1 MAKILSYNK
10 NPRQTEPIKMEVV
23 KNMVSD
29 TDNAVQYPPYSLL
42 SRILSSSII
51 KTSFITL
58 PLEGKGSRIVKR
70 SIDILF
76 ASVFIIAVLSW
87 LIPLIA
93 ILIKIDSRGPVFFLQ
108 KRNKK
113 NGELFTCIKFRSMF
127 VNPDADTLPAKKND
141 KRITRPGKFLRRYYI
156 DELPQFFNVL
166 WGDMSLVG
174 PRPHMI
180 TDNIKYEN
188 EITDYFYRHKV
199 KPGITGLAQVL
210 GYVGPAEDIQQM
222 KDRVHMDI
230 FYTRHW
236 SVKLD
241 MIILFRTLFKAV

>member
-1 MAKILSYNK
+1 MAKLIGYNK
-10 NPRQTEPIKMEVV
+10 QRPQNERAKMEAV
-23 KNMVSD
+23 KTMSN
-29 TDNAVQYPPYSLL
+29 DNSIQYPSYSPLG
-42 SRILSSSII
+42 RILSSDII
-51 KTSFITL
+51 KTSFITM
-58 PLEGKGSRIVKR
+58 PLEGKLNRIMKR
-70 SIDILF
+70 VVDILF
-76 ASVFIIAVLSW
+76 SIVVIVGLLSW
-87 LIPLIA
+87 LIPLMT
-93 ILIKIDSRGPVFFLQ
+93 ILIKLDSKGPVFFLQ

-113 NGELFTCIKFRSMF
+113 NGELFTCIKFRSMI
-127 VNPDADTLPAKKND
+127 VNAEADTLPAKKND
-141 KRITRPGKFLRRYYI
+141 KRITSLGKFLRSYYI

-174 PRPHMI
+174 PRPHMV

-188 EITDYFYRHKV
+188 EINDYFYRHKV

-222 KDRVHMDI
+222 KNRVQMDI

-241 MIILFRTLFKAV
+241 IIILFRTLFRAA